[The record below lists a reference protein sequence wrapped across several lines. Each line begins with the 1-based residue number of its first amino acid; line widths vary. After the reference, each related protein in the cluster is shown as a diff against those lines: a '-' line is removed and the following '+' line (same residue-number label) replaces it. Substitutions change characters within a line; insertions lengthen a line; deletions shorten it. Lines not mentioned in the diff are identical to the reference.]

1 VTVLLT
7 EIFNFVAEQ
16 FGALLNVG
24 VGLLTFLVFSA
35 RLRDR
40 RDRLT
45 DGARSGGG
53 GLSDRTGH
61 GGRGSAP
68 RERGRLKCRQ

>member
-35 RLRDR
+35 RLR
-40 RDRLT
+40 T
-45 DGARSGGG
+45 AVIG
-53 GLSDRTGH
+53 
-61 GGRGSAP
+61 
-68 RERGRLKCRQ
+68 

>member
-1 VTVLLT
+1 MRRGGLWPLRLLRAASLVTVLLT

-35 RLRDR
+35 RLR
-40 RDRLT
+40 T
-45 DGARSGGG
+45 AVIG
-53 GLSDRTGH
+53 
-61 GGRGSAP
+61 
-68 RERGRLKCRQ
+68 